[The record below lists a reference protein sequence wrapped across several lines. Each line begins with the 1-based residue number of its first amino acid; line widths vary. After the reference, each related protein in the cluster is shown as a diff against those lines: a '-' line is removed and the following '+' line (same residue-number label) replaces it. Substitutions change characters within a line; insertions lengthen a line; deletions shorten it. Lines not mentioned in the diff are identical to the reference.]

1 MPRAYAA
8 GVHFTR
14 CGRVW
19 NVRAFVVALLIGVV
33 LSAAESAPRLEPL
46 SGAPPY
52 PPDNP
57 PTKEKV
63 ELGEML
69 FFETMLSGGGRR
81 SCGTCHKP
89 ELLFMDGLSRAWGL
103 NESELSRK
111 APGLLNVGWQRTM
124 FFDGRAESLEE
135 QVPMPLEHPQE
146 MALDPETA
154 ASRVAADPGY
164 RRLFEKAFPGE
175 PITFDLIAKA
185 VASYERT
192 LVSYD
197 SDLDRYLNGDGDAL
211 RPAAK
216 RGMGLFKGKAGC
228 IKCHNGPLL
237 TDHQRHYTGVPERV
251 GDSKPGSKYKT
262 QSLRDVTRRF
272 SYMHNGMFMR
282 MEKVLDHYV
291 RGGSAPPGL
300 EAEISPVPL
309 TSEERSALTAF
320 LHALNGRITGA
331 ELSPPRATDVF
342 DIPGG
347 KRSTADADSA
357 DDDPSYAK

>member
-1 MPRAYAA
+1 MKAA
-8 GVHFTR
+8 
-14 CGRVW
+14 
-19 NVRAFVVALLIGVV
+19 VVALLTG
-33 LSAAESAPRLEPL
+33 LALWAAEPTPHLAPL

-57 PTKEKV
+57 PTKEKI

-111 APGLLNVGWQRTM
+111 APGLLNVGWQQSM

-146 MALDPETA
+146 MALDPEVA

-197 SDLDRYLNGDGDAL
+197 SDLDRYLQGDDTAL
-211 RPAAK
+211 KAAAK
-216 RGMGLFKGKAGC
+216 RGMDLFTGKARC
-228 IKCHNGPLL
+228 IECHRGPLL
-237 TDHQRHYTGVPERV
+237 TDHKFHYTGVPERV

-272 SYMHNGMFMR
+272 SFMHNGMFLR

-300 EAEISPVPL
+300 EAEIAPVAL
-309 TSEERSALTAF
+309 TGDERSDLTAF
-320 LHALNGRITGA
+320 LQSLNGRITGA
-331 ELSPPRATDVF
+331 ALRSPRAVDVF
-342 DIPGG
+342 DIPRR
-347 KRSTADADSA
+347 KPANNDADSA
-357 DDDPSYAK
+357 DHDSTEDDPSYAK

>member
-1 MPRAYAA
+1 MKAIVVGLLVSFGLWA
-8 GVHFTR
+8 G
-14 CGRVW
+14 
-19 NVRAFVVALLIGVV
+19 
-33 LSAAESAPRLEPL
+33 EPAPRLAPL

-52 PPDNP
+52 PSDNP
-57 PTKEKV
+57 PTKEKI

-111 APGLLNVGWQRTM
+111 APGLLNVGWQRSM
-124 FFDGRAESLEE
+124 FFDGRARTLEE

-146 MALDPETA
+146 MALDPEVA
-154 ASRVAADPGY
+154 ASRVASDPGY

-175 PITFDLIAKA
+175 TITFDLIAKA

-197 SDLDRYLNGDGDAL
+197 SDLDRYLQGDDAAL
-211 RPAAK
+211 KPAAK
-216 RGMGLFKGKAGC
+216 RGMELFSGEAGC
-228 IKCHNGPLL
+228 VECHHGPLL
-237 TDHQRHYTGVPERV
+237 TDHKFHYTGVPERV

-272 SYMHNGMFMR
+272 SYMHNGMFLR
-282 MEKVLDHYV
+282 MGKVLDHYV
-291 RGGSAPPGL
+291 RGGAAPPGL
-300 EAEISPVPL
+300 EAEISPIAL
-309 TSEERSALTAF
+309 TVEERSDLTAF
-320 LHALNGRITGA
+320 LQALNGRITGA
-331 ELSPPRATDVF
+331 ELKSPRAADVF
-342 DIPGG
+342 DVPRG
-347 KRSTADADSA
+347 KPAKNSAESTEN
-357 DDDPSYAK
+357 DPSYAK

>member
-1 MPRAYAA
+1 MKAA
-8 GVHFTR
+8 
-14 CGRVW
+14 
-19 NVRAFVVALLIGVV
+19 VVALLAG
-33 LSAAESAPRLEPL
+33 LALWAAEPTPHLAPL

-57 PTKEKV
+57 PTKEKI

-111 APGLLNVGWQRTM
+111 APGLLNVGWQQSM

-146 MALDPETA
+146 MALDPDVA
-154 ASRVAADPGY
+154 ASRVAADLGY

-197 SDLDRYLNGDGDAL
+197 SDLDRYLNGDDTAL
-211 RPAAK
+211 KPAAK
-216 RGMGLFKGKAGC
+216 RGLDLFSGKARC
-228 IKCHNGPLL
+228 IKCHHGALL
-237 TDHQRHYTGVPERV
+237 TDHKFHYTGVPERV

-272 SYMHNGMFMR
+272 SFMHNGMFLR

-291 RGGSAPPGL
+291 RGGSAPPGPMEKVHPGSKPRL
-300 EAEISPVPL
+300 RPL
-309 TSEERSALTAF
+309 
-320 LHALNGRITGA
+320 
-331 ELSPPRATDVF
+331 P
-342 DIPGG
+342 
-347 KRSTADADSA
+347 
-357 DDDPSYAK
+357 

>member
-1 MPRAYAA
+1 MK
-8 GVHFTR
+8 
-14 CGRVW
+14 
-19 NVRAFVVALLIGVV
+19 AFVVGLMVSVGLC
-33 LSAAESAPRLEPL
+33 AAEPTPRLAPL

-52 PPDNP
+52 PADNP
-57 PTKEKV
+57 PTKEKI

-111 APGLLNVGWQRTM
+111 APGLLNVGWQRKM
-124 FFDGRAESLEE
+124 FFDGRARSLEE

-146 MALDPETA
+146 MALDPEIA
-154 ASRVAADPGY
+154 AARVAADPGY
-164 RRLFEKAFPGE
+164 RRFFEKAFPGE
-175 PITFDLIAKA
+175 PITFNLIAKA

-197 SDLDRYLNGDGDAL
+197 SDLDRYLNGDDEAL
-211 RPAAK
+211 NPAAK
-216 RGMGLFKGKAGC
+216 RGMELFTGKAGC
-228 IKCHNGPLL
+228 IKCHHGPLL
-237 TDHQRHYTGVPERV
+237 TDHKFHYTGVPERA

-272 SYMHNGMFMR
+272 SYMHNGMFLR
-282 MEKVLDHYV
+282 MEKVLDHYT

-300 EAEISPVPL
+300 DTEISPVSF
-309 TSEERSALTAF
+309 TSNERSDLTAF
-320 LHALNGRITGA
+320 LQALNGRITGA
-331 ELSPPRATDVF
+331 QLSSPRATDVF
-342 DIPGG
+342 DIPRR
-347 KRSTADADSA
+347 KRTKNGDDSA
-357 DDDPSYAK
+357 EPDSAEPDPSYAK